1 MSINKTEKAKLIMH
15 DTVAM
20 TPEGG
25 IPYTK
30 HTFLMQIL
38 STNQVTE
45 VTAAK
50 EEYLEALYAKFGVSD
65 MNGFLDYLNNNEVE
79 LHFANSKNYIGYS
92 FTEPFAKNNFPNV
105 FGADVEITN
114 VEASPSGILFHL
126 ADGTVANRNFSRKV
140 GAGDDAQWLPDPI
153 KQMNFIRDLA
163 GKGLNGDPLT
173 FDLNTLKGYLVTYN
187 IKTIGSG
194 QNANRFFDV
203 IQIKAPVA
211 QTEDPNEAFLKSL
224 EGK

>member
-1 MSINKTEKAKLIMH
+1 MEINKTEKAKLIMH

-25 IPYTK
+25 LPYTK

-38 STNQVTE
+38 STGQVTE

-50 EEYLEALYAKFGVSD
+50 DEYLEALFTKFNVVD
-65 MNGFLDYLNNNEVE
+65 MAGFLEYLNNNEVE
-79 LHFANSKNYIGYS
+79 LHFVNSKNYIGYS

-140 GAGDDAQWLPDPI
+140 GTGDDAQWLPDPV
-153 KQMNFIRDLA
+153 KQLNFVRDLT
-163 GKGLNGDPLT
+163 GKGLVADPLS
-173 FDLNTLKGYLVTYN
+173 FDLNNL
-187 IKTIGSG
+187 IGVS
-194 QNANRFFDV
+194 
-203 IQIKAPVA
+203 
-211 QTEDPNEAFLKSL
+211 
-224 EGK
+224 